1 MRSYYS
7 HLQAVQSVGETIDLK
22 RKPVFRSSA
31 IFPVLHTDQYSTK
44 VIFMGY
50 WLLKR
55 HIREIG
61 LLYTLRSQAG
71 EIIGRKFLTVNSAKA
86 FSIHLNEFSEQIGE
100 SFTGSLELEIFST
113 QDLIF
118 PYPAFVLV
126 YYSDTFSTAVHTVGR
141 IYNDIEDLHQN
152 EAYQARES
160 GFDIYGT
167 ETLSPFVGFTNGPIP
182 NEQPTL
188 NYEVLNQQGETFQG
202 TFTLPPLAAFETHFL
217 HLKDHLPLHD
227 WLGDAVGTIKLGH
240 NFEGFFPRFT
250 VGNFDTR
257 THSISI
263 THSYY
268 DCSPFND
275 AHSYW
280 NRLDNAFHDASA
292 TIPLYITDGQYTR
305 LMVYPT
311 FSPSDFQLSFDFFDA
326 DGNLLK
332 SAPNYQRIRSED
344 NRCQQFDLGAIVEA
358 LGLDPATPKLVNVH
372 GNWDD
377 KSRIPTR
384 LKFALNVGYG
394 DRLAELPSNV
404 CFSPPLGNPNTLK
417 KSGTFR
423 WAPFVNIGESE
434 IAFTNGA
441 PLREYDRSATV
452 NLSFHREAD
461 DQVLTRTLLIP
472 ANGQRRLTLA
482 DDHELRDFFGGSAG
496 WVAAQADN
504 PYVNGFYFDFHP
516 NGAVAA
522 DHVF

>member
-1 MRSYYS
+1 MRSYYN
-7 HLQAVQSVGETIDLK
+7 HLQAVHSVGETIDLK

-31 IFPVLHTDQYSTK
+31 IFPVLHNDHYSTK

-61 LLYTLRSQAG
+61 MLYTLRTQVG
-71 EIIGRKFLTVNSAKA
+71 EIIGRKYLCVDSAKA
-86 FSIHLNEFSEQIGE
+86 FSIHLDEFKVQIGHD
-100 SFTGSLELEIFST
+100 FTGSLELEIFST

-126 YYSDTFSTAVHTVGR
+126 YFSDTFSTVVHTVGR
-141 IYNDIEDLHQN
+141 VYNDIEDLHQN
-152 EAYQARES
+152 EIYQARES

-167 ETLSPFVGFTNGPIP
+167 KTLSPFVGFTNGPIANP
-182 NEQPTL
+182 QPTL
-188 NYEVLNQQGETFQG
+188 SYDVLNRQGEIFRG
-202 TFTLPPLAAFETHFL
+202 TFILPPLAAFETRFL
-217 HLKDHLPLHD
+217 QLKDHLPLHS
-227 WLGDAVGTIKLGH
+227 WLGDLAGTIKLGH

-250 VGNFDTR
+250 VGNFDTN
-257 THSISI
+257 THTISI

-268 DCSPFND
+268 DSSPFAD

-280 NRLDNAFHDASA
+280 NRLDSAFHDASV

-305 LMVYPT
+305 LVVYPT
-311 FSPSDFQLSFDFFDA
+311 FSPSNFQLSFDFYDS
-326 DGNLLK
+326 GGSLLA
-332 SAPNYQRIRSED
+332 SLPNYQQVRSEE
-344 NRCQQFDLGAIVEA
+344 NVCLSFDLGELIQSLG
-358 LGLDPATPKLVNVH
+358 LGLDASKLVSVH
-372 GNWDD
+372 SNWDD

-384 LKFALNVGYG
+384 LKFALNVGYYN
-394 DRLAELPSNV
+394 RPAELPSNV

-441 PLREYDRSATV
+441 PLKDYDIPAVV

-461 DQVLTRTLLIP
+461 DHVLTRTLLIL
-472 ANGQRRLTLA
+472 ANGQHRLLLN
-482 DDHELRDFFGGSAG
+482 DDKELREFFGGVAG

-504 PYVNGFYFDFHP
+504 PYVSGFYFDFHR

-522 DHVF
+522 DHLF